1 MQQNMTQDGSGIQGW
16 RLAIPYLQIGL
27 MRVRILLAFFM
38 VIAVLSCGMAIAQDP
53 TSRVLTLK
61 EAIQIGI
68 DNNRSLKI
76 ATLEVDK
83 SRWQIAETKTQRLPS
98 FSTTV
103 LASQL
108 LTEVDFT
115 FKKGA
120 FGDFPSTGPI
130 PNKDT
135 QITTP
140 RRPAAY
146 VVGQATQ
153 PLSQLYK
160 IHLGV
165 RLQELNSQLSSEKA
179 RAQRQTIVNE
189 VKQAYYAVLQ
199 SESALQ
205 ATQVNVEQYRELDRV
220 VLQRLALEAVLKSDS
235 MDVKAK
241 LAHEQYTL
249 VQLRNTLDSR
259 KEYLNHLL
267 GRDIRTDFTVEKVPD
282 AAIEEVDLKVAQE
295 RALMQRP
302 EIKQAELSARQAEYN
317 RRLASADYI
326 PDVGIALNYLSP
338 FNVEVLPKNVTSL
351 GLELKWEPWDWGRRK
366 DVVNQKKIVETQAQ
380 AQLRET
386 QSKVLMDVNSR
397 FRKLEESRML
407 LEVAA
412 VERDAARQRLREVTN
427 KFELKAILLSDVLRQ
442 QATTAGASD
451 DYQQALLGF
460 WTAKSEFEK
469 SVGEDQ

>member
-1 MQQNMTQDGSGIQGW
+1 MHRNMTQDGPGIQGW
-16 RLAIPYLQIGL
+16 RLAIPYFQIGF

-38 VIAVLSCGMAIAQDP
+38 VIAVLCCGAIAQDP
-53 TSRVLTLK
+53 ASRILTLK
-61 EAIQIGI
+61 EAIQIAI
-68 DNNRSLKI
+68 ENNRSLRI
-76 ATLEVDK
+76 ATLEIDK
-83 SRWQIAETKTQRLPS
+83 SRWQIAETKTKRLPS
-98 FSTTV
+98 FSSTV

-120 FGDFPSTGPI
+120 FGDFPATGPI

-179 RAQRQTIVNE
+179 RAERQALVKE

-199 SESALQ
+199 SGSALQ
-205 ATQVNVEQYRELDRV
+205 VAQVNVEQYRELDRV

-267 GRDIRTDFTVEKVPD
+267 GRDIRTDFSVEQVPD
-282 AAIEEVDLKVAQE
+282 AGVEEVDLKVAQE

-302 EIKQAELSARQAEYN
+302 EIKEAELSTRQAEYD
-317 RRLASADYI
+317 RRLAKADYI
-326 PDVGIALNYLSP
+326 PDVGLALNYLSP

-407 LEVAA
+407 LQVAA
-412 VERDAARQRLREVTN
+412 VERDAARQRLHELTN
-427 KFELKAILLSDVLRQ
+427 KFELKAVLLSDVLRQ
-442 QATTAGASD
+442 QATAAGASD